1 MLGVEKPGEGF
12 FEAELYSLPPE
23 NFYLDAIEFSD
34 DELAAL
40 STALLLLTDGGF
52 AYAEP
57 LRLALQQVAWGHPNP
72 LNEGERAPVEMAMTA
87 SAGGRDLSQRL
98 SKIETA
104 ISRRKTIE
112 FTYYTMERGET
123 EKRKVDPYHLVF
135 RGGQFYLIGHSHERD
150 AVRVFRLSRI
160 QGKVGY
166 ASKAEHDFSPPEN
179 FDRRDYG
186 SRADWQL
193 GETQGTAKIF
203 IRERIA
209 WLIERD
215 FGTYGELRE
224 AKKAD
229 GAPGKGRVFETDY
242 ASAPRADRL
251 GPALAR
257 RTPACSLPT
266 TCARRPRAA
275 WRCCATATRTAS
287 SRPKVVDRPL
297 RETPRRP
304 RSNGRGEAAIRPER
318 FARLVTLAG
327 LLIEA
332 AKKGER
338 LQIADLRQRLE
349 LTDEE
354 LREDVELLNVV
365 NFGGGTYVLYAE
377 FLGDEIEVD
386 SEPYGD
392 NFARP
397 ARLLPLE
404 AKALVAAIDLFGDH
418 LPQSDLQSARAQD
431 RQGARPRPLRGGPR
445 DRLGRRRR
453 RRGRARMV
461 NDAIAAS
468 RVLELSYYKENE
480 DQFTDRRVEP
490 YRLENGREGWYVEC
504 YDLTKG
510 GVRHFKLDRIK
521 EAERLRGGLRAA
533 AGGRGA
539 GRGRGLDDPRRGADR
554 RGRPRLG
561 LARARPL
568 AARGA
573 HRGRGAGR
581 RRRRRRASLR
591 GQALAGAGDPAR
603 RRRPRRARARGR
615 ARGDRQRGLGLRSPR
630 RGPRLRSHRREMQ
643 PSIAHE
649 APGHPEVAR
658 IVAPNPGPM
667 TLEGTNTYLYG
678 AEPCA
683 VIDPGPDDPGH
694 LDAIRAAA
702 AERGRDRRSSCSPT
716 PTATTRTAPRSS
728 APRSCSRPA
737 ARSTPACGRSPPPAT
752 PPTTSASSAPSG
764 VCFAGDL
771 VLGLGSTIVPPG
783 GGSLAAY
790 MDSLR
795 AAAGARRSS

>member
-1 MLGVEKPGEGF
+1 MAKDTEKLIRQLSLISFLMAQGRPVSALEIKREVEGYSDMNDDAFARRFYADRAELESLGILLGVEKPGEGF

-23 NFYLDAIEFSD
+23 NFYLDAIKFSD
-34 DELAAL
+34 EELAAL

-123 EKRKVDPYHLVF
+123 EKRKVDPFHLVF

-193 GETQGTAKIF
+193 GETKGTAKIF

-215 FGTYGELRE
+215 FGTYGEIRDAKKSDGASGKGKIFETSYASHRELIAWVLRWRANAQVLGPDDLRE
-224 AKKAD
+224 EAESRRALLRDRHENGFKPAKI
-229 GAPGKGRVFETDY
+229 
-242 ASAPRADRL
+242 
-251 GPALAR
+251 
-257 RTPACSLPT
+257 
-266 TCARRPRAA
+266 
-275 WRCCATATRTAS
+275 
-287 SRPKVVDRPL
+287 VDRPL
-297 RETPRRP
+297 RDAPRRT
-304 RSNGRGEAAIRPER
+304 RSSGRGEAAIRPER

-327 LLIEA
+327 MLIEA
-332 AKKGER
+332 AKEGER
-338 LQIADLRQRLE
+338 LQAADLRQRLE

-377 FLGDEIEVD
+377 FIGDEIEVD

-418 LPQSDLQSARAQD
+418 LPQSDLQSAREKIVKALGHD
-431 RQGARPRPLRGGPR
+431 PSEEGLEIASAGG
-445 DRLGRRRR
+445 DDAAV
-453 RRGRARMV
+453 ARMI
-461 NDAIAAS
+461 NDAIAGS

-504 YDLTKG
+504 YDLTKS

-521 EAERLRGGLRAA
+521 EANLSEQRFEPRAEVEEF
-533 AGGRGA
+533 AGVEGWMTHGEVPTA
-539 GRGRGLDDPRRGADR
+539 
-554 RGRPRLG
+554 
-561 LARARPL
+561 
-568 AARGA
+568 
-573 HRGRGAGR
+573 
-581 RRRRRRASLR
+581 
-591 GQALAGAGDPAR
+591 
-603 RRRPRRARARGR
+603 
-615 ARGDRQRGLGLRSPR
+615 
-630 RGPRLRSHRREMQ
+630 
-643 PSIAHE
+643 
-649 APGHPEVAR
+649 EVAR
-658 IVAPNPGPM
+658 VWVSPERARWLREER
-667 TLEGTNTYLYG
+667 TVVEELADG
-678 AEPCA
+678 AVVVELPYA
-683 VIDPGPDDPGH
+683 GKPWLVREI
-694 LDAIRAAA
+694 L
-702 AERGRDRRSSCSPT
+702 RG
-716 PTATTRTAPRSS
+716 
-728 APRSCSRPA
+728 
-737 ARSTPACGRSPPPAT
+737 
-752 PPTTSASSAPSG
+752 
-764 VCFAGDL
+764 AGDL
-771 VLGLGSTIVPPG
+771 VVLEPE
-783 GGSLAAY
+783 
-790 MDSLR
+790 D
-795 AAAGARRSS
+795 AREAIAKEISG

>member
-1 MLGVEKPGEGF
+1 VRRRLSCAAVAKDTEKLIRQLSLISFLMAQGRPVSALEIKREVEGYSDMNDDAFARRFYADRAELESLGIQLGVEKPGEGF

-23 NFYLDAIEFSD
+23 NFYLDAIKFTDE
-34 DELAAL
+34 ELAAL

-104 ISRRKTIE
+104 ISRRKTVE

-123 EKRKVDPYHLVF
+123 EKRKVDPFHLVF

-166 ASKAEHDFSPPEN
+166 ASKAEHDFSPPES

-193 GETQGTAKIF
+193 GEIQGMAKIF

-215 FGTYGELRE
+215 YGGHGTLRD
-224 AKKAD
+224 AVKSD
-229 GAPGKGRVFETDY
+229 GAPGKGKVFETDY
-242 ASAPRADRL
+242 ASHRELIAWVLRWRQNAQVLAPDDLRAEAESRVSLLRDRHEN
-251 GPALAR
+251 GFKPA
-257 RTPACSLPT
+257 
-266 TCARRPRAA
+266 
-275 WRCCATATRTAS
+275 
-287 SRPKVVDRPL
+287 KVVDRPL
-297 RETPRRP
+297 PESSRRS

-332 AKKGER
+332 AKKSER

-354 LREDVELLNVV
+354 LREDIELLNVV

-377 FLGDEIEVD
+377 ILGDEIEVD

-418 LPQSDLQSARAQD
+418 LPQSDLQSAREKIVRALGHD
-431 RQGARPRPLRGGPR
+431 PSEEGLEIVPAGGGDATVARL
-445 DRLGRRRR
+445 
-453 RRGRARMV
+453 V
-461 NDAIAAS
+461 NDAIAGS
-468 RVLELSYYKENE
+468 KVLELSYYKENE
-480 DQFTDRRVEP
+480 DQLTDRRVEP
-490 YRLENGREGWYVEC
+490 YRLENGKEGWYVEC
-504 YDLTKG
+504 YDLGKK

-521 EAERLRGGLRAA
+521 EATLSKESFEPRPEVEEF
-533 AGGRGA
+533 AGVEGWMTHGEVPTA
-539 GRGRGLDDPRRGADR
+539 
-554 RGRPRLG
+554 
-561 LARARPL
+561 
-568 AARGA
+568 
-573 HRGRGAGR
+573 
-581 RRRRRRASLR
+581 
-591 GQALAGAGDPAR
+591 
-603 RRRPRRARARGR
+603 
-615 ARGDRQRGLGLRSPR
+615 
-630 RGPRLRSHRREMQ
+630 
-643 PSIAHE
+643 
-649 APGHPEVAR
+649 EVAR
-658 IVAPNPGPM
+658 VWVSPERARWLREER
-667 TLEGTNTYLYG
+667 TVVEELADG
-678 AEPCA
+678 AVVVELPYA
-683 VIDPGPDDPGH
+683 GKPWLVREI
-694 LDAIRAAA
+694 L
-702 AERGRDRRSSCSPT
+702 RG
-716 PTATTRTAPRSS
+716 
-728 APRSCSRPA
+728 
-737 ARSTPACGRSPPPAT
+737 
-752 PPTTSASSAPSG
+752 
-764 VCFAGDL
+764 AGDL
-771 VLGLGSTIVPPG
+771 VVLEPQ
-783 GGSLAAY
+783 
-790 MDSLR
+790 D
-795 AAAGARRSS
+795 ARDAIAKEVSD

>member
-1 MLGVEKPGEGF
+1 MAKDTEKLIRQLSLISFLMAQGRPVSALEIKREVEGYSDMNDDAFARRFYADRAELESLGIQLGVEKPGEGF

-23 NFYLDAIEFSD
+23 NFYLDAISFSD

-40 STALLLLTDGGF
+40 STALMLLTDGGF

-72 LNEGERAPVEMAMTA
+72 LNEVERAPVEMAMTA

-135 RGGQFYLIGHSHERD
+135 RGGQFYLIGLSHERE

-166 ASKAEHDFSPPEN
+166 ASKAEHDFSPPED

-209 WLIERD
+209 WLVERD
-215 FGTYGELRE
+215 FGSYGELRD

-229 GAPGKGRVFETDY
+229 GAPGKGKVFETSY
-242 ASAPRADRL
+242 ASVRELIAWVLRWRANAEVL
-251 GPALAR
+251 GPDDLREEAEKRRALLLER
-257 RTPACSLPT
+257 HENGFKPA
-266 TCARRPRAA
+266 
-275 WRCCATATRTAS
+275 
-287 SRPKVVDRPL
+287 KIVDRPL
-297 RETPRRP
+297 REVPKRS

-332 AKKGER
+332 AKAGER
-338 LQIADLRQRLE
+338 LHVAELRQRLE

-418 LPQSDLQSARAQD
+418 LPQSNLQSARRKIVDA
-431 RQGARPRPLRGGPR
+431 
-445 DRLGRRRR
+445 LGHDPSEE
-453 RRGRARMV
+453 GLEIASAGSGDATVARMV
-461 NDAIAAS
+461 NDAIAGS
-468 RVLELSYYKENE
+468 KVLELSYYKENE

-510 GVRHFKLDRIK
+510 GVRHFKLDRVK
-521 EAERLRGGLRAA
+521 EATVSKESFE
-533 AGGRGA
+533 
-539 GRGRGLDDPRRGADR
+539 PR
-554 RGRPRLG
+554 PEVEE
-561 LARARPL
+561 
-568 AARGA
+568 
-573 HRGRGAGR
+573 
-581 RRRRRRASLR
+581 
-591 GQALAGAGDPAR
+591 LAGVEGWMTHGEVPTA
-603 RRRPRRARARGR
+603 
-615 ARGDRQRGLGLRSPR
+615 
-630 RGPRLRSHRREMQ
+630 
-643 PSIAHE
+643 
-649 APGHPEVAR
+649 EVAR
-658 IVAPNPGPM
+658 VWVSPERARWLREER
-667 TLEGTNTYLYG
+667 TVVEELADG
-678 AEPCA
+678 AVVVELPYA
-683 VIDPGPDDPGH
+683 GKPWLVREI
-694 LDAIRAAA
+694 L
-702 AERGRDRRSSCSPT
+702 RG
-716 PTATTRTAPRSS
+716 
-728 APRSCSRPA
+728 
-737 ARSTPACGRSPPPAT
+737 
-752 PPTTSASSAPSG
+752 
-764 VCFAGDL
+764 AGDL
-771 VLGLGSTIVPPG
+771 VVLEP
-783 GGSLAAY
+783 A
-790 MDSLR
+790 D
-795 AAAGARRSS
+795 AREAIAKEIADE